1 MRFGEDVGSHDRP
14 GNGLGYLVY
23 DNSR

>member
-1 MRFGEDVGSHDRP
+1 MRFGENVGSHDWP
-14 GNGLGYLVY
+14 DNGLGYLVY

>member
-14 GNGLGYLVY
+14 DNGLGYLVY

>member
-1 MRFGEDVGSHDRP
+1 MRLGENVGSHDRP
-14 GNGLGYLVY
+14 DNGLGYLVY